1 MTRDENV
8 IADPDVKKKLALK
21 GKCSEC
27 KVDFSLYTTSRS
39 GWLNKDPFSVCLN
52 CFKSGKNWN
61 REKKTDGD
69 KFESNAV
76 MSFIAS
82 LDLSSAVAH
91 VDAVTQGSA
100 RRDSV
105 PLVLDHHI
113 FTRDGWV
120 RANTLKH
127 PTLRLRM
134 VTVQEDYIKF
144 GFPFPKIAPKY
155 IDVVADSGAQSCLC
169 SRKQYL
175 NSGFSM
181 KDLIPVTHNMKAANS
196 AQIYI
201 EGAFL
206 IRLSGKATNNKI
218 CEATVMVY
226 VSVHAHSFFL
236 SKEAMVQLGII
247 TSSFPQI
254 GSIDH
259 NIVSTEPKNVV
270 MCIEDASISGR
281 AECGCPRRKPPPGP
295 PKKLPFTCSPENVEH
310 MKLWLLD
317 RYKSSTFN
325 QCPHQLLPNMDGPA
339 LKLHVE
345 PGATPINL
353 RTPAPVP
360 LHWQEKVRECLERDV
375 ALGVLEPVPYDEP
388 TRWCF
393 RMISVENTMVAQDA
407 QSIFRR

>member
-1 MTRDENV
+1 MT
-8 IADPDVKKKLALK
+8 
-21 GKCSEC
+21 
-27 KVDFSLYTTSRS
+27 
-39 GWLNKDPFSVCLN
+39 
-52 CFKSGKNWN
+52 
-61 REKKTDGD
+61 
-69 KFESNAV
+69 
-76 MSFIAS
+76 FIAS

-196 AQIYI
+196 APIYI

-236 SKEAMVQLGII
+236 SKEAMLQLGII
-247 TSSFPQI
+247 TSLFPQI

-259 NIVSTEPKNVV
+259 SIVSTEPKNV
-270 MCIEDASISGR
+270 MCIEDDSISGR

-310 MKLWLLD
+310 MKPWLLD

-325 QCPHQLLPNMDGPA
+325 QCPHQLLPNMDDQA
-339 LKLHVE
+339 LKLHVK

-360 LHWQEKVRECLERDV
+360 LHWQ
-375 ALGVLEPVPYDEP
+375 G
-388 TRWCF
+388 
-393 RMISVENTMVAQDA
+393 S
-407 QSIFRR
+407 